1 MMMAQHYTVEPGN
14 TLSEI
19 GQRFGISWQSIWR
32 ASDPPVSDP
41 NLIFAGE
48 VLNIP
53 VGGSG
58 STYSPSTPTQGSQ
71 VASAPQSSPSAVYAP
86 AGGFQACV
94 IQRESSGNPRAV
106 NSIPGYIGD
115 GGGLYGFLAST
126 WHELG
131 YTGEPFNY
139 PASVQTQA
147 FQRAYA
153 MWGTSPWAPSDHC

>member
-41 NLIFAGE
+41 NLIYAGE

-71 VASAPQSSPSAVYAP
+71 VASASQSSPSAVYAP
-86 AGGFQACV
+86 SSSLGDIPGVPVSFAC
-94 IQRESSGNPRAV
+94 IAYRESTDGSNPAAH
-106 NSIPGYIGD
+106 GD
-115 GGGLYGFLAST
+115 VYGII
-126 WHELG
+126 
-131 YTGEPFNY
+131 
-139 PASVQTQA
+139 PASGYNVAGDSLAQQ
-147 FQRAYA
+147 QQVVRELYDAY
-153 MWGTSPWAPSDHC
+153 GLRPWAADGCPGT